1 VEHLTDWDYPSP
13 FIIEREVQSA
23 HIDGLGH
30 TNNVVYLQWIEDIA
44 WAHSVALGISL
55 EDFRR
60 LNRAMVA
67 RRHEINY
74 LASSFLG
81 DRIIVATWL
90 TGNDKKLSIWRHY
103 QMIGLTDGKTL
114 LRASTHWVCVDFAT
128 GAPKRMP
135 QEFVSG
141 YQPTAPATLQRNTD

>member
-1 VEHLTDWDYPSP
+1 MDSMADWDYPAP
-13 FIIEREVQSA
+13 FIIERDVQSP

-67 RRHEINY
+67 RKHEINY
-74 LASSFLG
+74 LAASFLG
-81 DRIIVATWL
+81 DRILVATWL
-90 TGNDKKLSIWRHY
+90 TGNDQRLSIWRHY
-103 QMIGLTDGKTL
+103 QMIRPTDGKTL
-114 LRASTHWVCVDFAT
+114 LRASTHWVSVDFTT
-128 GAPKRMP
+128 GAPRRMP
-135 QEFVSG
+135 PEFVST
-141 YQPTAPATLQRNTD
+141 YQPTITVAMQHNTE